1 MQRLNLT
8 PLIVVLDE
16 YGEGKSHSGAASIAM
31 PVCSISIANIL
42 NGMTDN
48 TEFSKSKDTHIRF
61 IAPQARVLIVD
72 DISTNLRVAE
82 GLLTPF
88 QMLVDCALSGKEAL
102 ELVQTKRYDLVLMD
116 HMMPEMDGIE
126 ATAKIRALGEK
137 DEYCKRLPI
146 VALTANAMAGVEKMF
161 LQSGMNDFLAKPIE
175 VAELYAILEKWIPK
189 EKQEKYVEEDAPPS
203 SGPQIEI
210 HGVDTKAGI
219 FMTGGNF
226 DNYLRV
232 LDVYHRDCAEKSKQ
246 IRNSLNEKDLILFT
260 TYVHAL
266 KSASAS
272 IGASALA
279 ERAGKLESA
288 GRNKDMVFIT
298 EHAEPFLRELASL
311 SENISYCLEQVLDTG
326 DGKTSDDRLFLTEHL
341 TVLRE
346 ALSVI
351 DVRVMDTVVENL
363 RARKWTKDVQ
373 ERLDGVYQS
382 ILLFEYEEA
391 ARAINGLLSGQ

>member
-1 MQRLNLT
+1 MQ
-8 PLIVVLDE
+8 
-16 YGEGKSHSGAASIAM
+16 
-31 PVCSISIANIL
+31 
-42 NGMTDN
+42 
-48 TEFSKSKDTHIRF
+48 
-61 IAPQARVLIVD
+61 
-72 DISTNLRVAE
+72 
-82 GLLTPF
+82 
-88 QMLVDCALSGKEAL
+88 VDCALSGKEAV
-102 ELVQTKRYDLVLMD
+102 ELVQGKRYDLVLMD
-116 HMMPEMDGIE
+116 HMMPEMDGIA
-126 ATAKIRALGEK
+126 ATGKIRALGEK
-137 DEYCKRLPI
+137 DEYCKWLPI
-146 VALTANAMAGVEKMF
+146 VALTANAMAGVQTMF

-175 VAELYAILEKWIPK
+175 VAELHAMLEKWIPR

-210 HGVDTKAGI
+210 HGVNTKAGI

-232 LDVYHRDCAEKSKQ
+232 LDVYHRDCSEKSKQ
-246 IRNSLNEKDLILFT
+246 IRDALDEKDLLLFT

-272 IGASALA
+272 IGASAFA

-288 GRNKDMVFIT
+288 GRNHDMVFIS
-298 EHAEPFLRELASL
+298 EHVEPFLRELAFL
-311 SENISYCLEQVLDTG
+311 SENISRCLNQVLDTG

-341 TVLRE
+341 TMLRE
-346 ALSVI
+346 ALSAI